1 MSLTKRH
8 SPFRL
13 LGDMEEIY
21 TAAGFDVYKAA

>member
-1 MSLTKRH
+1 MSLTKH